1 MIDIKT
7 ATKEDLRDWALAELN
22 ITVDM
27 RKSVET
33 LRVDL
38 AKASKPKKVEEDVR
52 SNPAFLLNKETGFWF
67 PCTDLLLARGDLL
80 PCDENGNEM
89 P

>member
-1 MIDIKT
+1 MFDLNT
-7 ATKEDLRDWALAELN
+7 ATKEELRDWALSKLN

-38 AKASKPKKVEEDVR
+38 AKASKPKKIEEDVI
-52 SNPAFLLNKETGFWF
+52 SKPDFLLNKATGLWF
-67 PCTDLLLARGDLL
+67 PYTDLLFARGDLL
-80 PCDENGNEM
+80 PCDENGNELT
-89 P
+89 